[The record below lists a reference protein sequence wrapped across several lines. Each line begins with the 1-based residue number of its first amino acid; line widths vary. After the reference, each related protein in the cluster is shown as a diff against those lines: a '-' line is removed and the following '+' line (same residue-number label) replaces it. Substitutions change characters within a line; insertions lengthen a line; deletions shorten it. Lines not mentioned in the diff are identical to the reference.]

1 MYFCCSRSCA
11 LRGASGDSAQF
22 LRDLAADRRP
32 APTAYSNANLVIGGT
47 TAPYLAFNMPAVVFD
62 VPTHGIEDIIT
73 VSVNFKAQEPVDTVT
88 TGGEVNLY
96 AKK

>member
-1 MYFCCSRSCA
+1 MPRQTAQLSSNPWTDTA
-11 LRGASGDSAQF
+11 VDSA
-22 LRDLAADRRP
+22 DADRRP